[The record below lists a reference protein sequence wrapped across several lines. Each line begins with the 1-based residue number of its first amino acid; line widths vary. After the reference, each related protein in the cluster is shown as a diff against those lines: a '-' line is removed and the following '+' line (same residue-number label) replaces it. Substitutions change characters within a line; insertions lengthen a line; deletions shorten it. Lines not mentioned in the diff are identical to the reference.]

1 MKRMYNLN
9 MKPLRFLP
17 LLAVLS
23 IAVSAQAGLTVGDK
37 APELKVTDW
46 VKGSPVELGKGKPVV
61 VEFWATW
68 CGPCRQTIP
77 HLTEMAKKYGSKV
90 DFVGVSIWESQPG
103 DYKTKVPAFVKD
115 FGAKMDDNV
124 ATEGAGMFM
133 ATNWMK
139 AAGENGI
146 PTAFVIDGSGTVAWI
161 GHPMAGL
168 EDAVDQ
174 VLNGKFDL
182 AKAKKAREDAKKAEA
197 AEMQMQA
204 EMQKKFDPIQKLFA
218 KQDFKGALAEIE
230 KVWAKEPKMRVML
243 GSMELA
249 ARNMGK
255 LGGVDKLL
263 NKMAGLPEMNDPM
276 MINQVIWDVVENPGV
291 TDAAGYKAAV
301 KLGEK
306 MMKLDPTNAMNM
318 DTYALALWRSG
329 DKAKAITTQK
339 KALELAKTD
348 KRVDDQTRGEMEG
361 RLREF
366 GG

>member
-1 MKRMYNLN
+1 MYNLS

-17 LLAVLS
+17 VLAILS
-23 IAVSAQAGLTVGDK
+23 VAVSAQAALNVGDK
-37 APELKVTDW
+37 APELRVTDW

-77 HLTEMAKKYGSKV
+77 HLTEMAKKYSGQV

-103 DYKTKVPAFVKD
+103 DYKTKVPAFVKE
-115 FGAKMDDNV
+115 FGAKMEYNV
-124 ATEGAGMFM
+124 ATEGAGGYM
-133 ATNWMK
+133 AQNWMT
-139 AAGENGI
+139 AAGETGI
-146 PTAFVIDGSGTVAWI
+146 PTAFLIDGSGKVAWI

-168 EDAVDQ
+168 EEAVDG
-174 VLNGKFDL
+174 VLSGKLDL
-182 AKAKKAREDAKKAEA
+182 VKARKAREEAKKAEA
-197 AEMQMQA
+197 AEMAMQM
-204 EMQKKFDPIQKLFA
+204 EMQKKFAPVQAMFQK
-218 KQDFKGALAEIE
+218 KDYKGAVAEIS
-230 KVWAKEPKMRVML
+230 KLWAKEPKMRLNL
-243 GSMELA
+243 GGMELS
-249 ARNMGK
+249 ARKMGK
-255 LGGVDKLL
+255 LGGIDKLL
-263 NKMAGLPEMNDPM
+263 AKLAPLPEMNDPM
-276 MINQVIWDVVENPGV
+276 MINQVLWDVVENPGV
-291 TDAAGYKAAV
+291 TDAAGYQAAV

-318 DTYALALWRSG
+318 DTFALALWRAG

-339 KALELAKTD
+339 KAIELAKTD

>member
-1 MKRMYNLN
+1 MKRLYNLG

-17 LLAVLS
+17 ILAVLS
-23 IAVSAQAGLTVGDK
+23 VAVSANAALTVGDT
-37 APELKVTDW
+37 APALKVTEW

-77 HLTEMAKKYGSKV
+77 HLTELAKKYSGKV

-103 DYKTKVPAFVKD
+103 DYKTKVPAFVKE
-115 FGAKMDDNV
+115 FGDKMNYNV
-124 ATEGAGMFM
+124 ATEGPDTFM
-133 ATNWMK
+133 AKNWMS

-146 PTAFVIDGSGTVAWI
+146 PTAFLIDGAGKVAWI
-161 GHPMAGL
+161 GHPMVGL
-168 EDAVDQ
+168 EEAVDG
-174 VLNGKFDL
+174 VLNGKIDL
-182 AKAKKAREDAKKAEA
+182 AKAKKERDAAKKAEMEQA
-197 AEMQMQA
+197 AIQEQ
-204 EMQKKFDPIQKLFA
+204 MQKKLAPIQSMFQKKNYSGVVTEVNKL
-218 KQDFKGALAEIE
+218 
-230 KVWAKEPKMRVML
+230 WAKEPKMRLIL
-243 GSMELA
+243 GSMEMS
-249 ARNMGK
+249 ARRMGK
-255 LGGVDKLL
+255 LGGIDKVL
-263 NKMAGLPEMNDPM
+263 NKLAPLPEMNDPM
-276 MINQVIWDVVENPGV
+276 MINQVIWDVVENPGQ

-329 DKAKAITTQK
+329 DKVKAISTQK

>member
-1 MKRMYNLN
+1 

-17 LLAVLS
+17 ALAVFS
-23 IAVSAQAGLTVGDK
+23 VAVSAQAALTIGDK

-46 VKGSPVELGKGKPVV
+46 VKGSPVALGKGKPVV

-68 CGPCRQTIP
+68 CGPCRQSIP
-77 HLTEMAKKYGSKV
+77 HLTELAKKYGSKV

-103 DYKTKVPAFVKD
+103 DYKTKVPAFVKE
-115 FGAKMDDNV
+115 FGEKMDYNV
-124 ATEGAGMFM
+124 ATEGPGTYM
-133 ATNWMK
+133 AQNWMT

-146 PTAFVIDGSGTVAWI
+146 PTAFLIDGEGKVAWI
-161 GHPMAGL
+161 GHPMVGL
-168 EDAVDQ
+168 DEAVDG
-174 VLNGKFDL
+174 LLSGKLDT
-182 AKAKKAREDAKKAEA
+182 AKAKKERAAAKKEEAEQMELQA
-197 AEMQMQA
+197 A
-204 EMQKKFDPIQKLFA
+204 MQKKLAPIQA
-218 KQDFKGALAEIE
+218 KFQKKDYKGVVDEVA
-230 KVWAKEPKMRVML
+230 KVWPKEPKMRLTL
-243 GSMELA
+243 GGMELT
-249 ARNMGK
+249 ARRMGK
-255 LGGVDKLL
+255 LGGIDKVL
-263 NKMAGLPEMNDPM
+263 NKLAPLPELNNPQML
-276 MINQVIWDVVENPGV
+276 NQVIWDVVEVAGQA
-291 TDAAGYKAAV
+291 DLAAYKVAV

-339 KALELAKTD
+339 KAVELAKTD

>member
-1 MKRMYNLN
+1 

-17 LLAVLS
+17 LLASLS
-23 IAVSAQAGLTVGDK
+23 IAVSAQAVLTVGDK
-37 APELKVTDW
+37 APDLKVTDW

-77 HLTEMAKKYGSKV
+77 HITELAKKYGGKV

-103 DYKTKVPAFVKD
+103 DYTTKVPAFVKE
-115 FGAKMDDNV
+115 FGAKMDYNV
-124 ATEGAGMFM
+124 ATEGPGGFM
-133 ATNWMK
+133 AQNWMT

-146 PTAFVIDGSGTVAWI
+146 PTAFLIDGAGKVAWI

-168 EDAVDQ
+168 EEAVDG
-174 VLNGKFDL
+174 VLSGKLDL
-182 AKAKKAREDAKKAEA
+182 AKAKMAREQAKKAEA
-197 AEMQMQA
+197 AEMAMQM
-204 EMQKKFDPIQKLFA
+204 EMQKKFAPIQAKFQ
-218 KQDFKGALAEIE
+218 KQDYKGAVEEIG
-230 KVWAKEPKMRVML
+230 KLWAKEPKMRMGL
-243 GSMELA
+243 GGMELS
-249 ARNMGK
+249 ARRMGK
-255 LGGVDKLL
+255 LGGIDKLL
-263 NKMAGLPEMNDPM
+263 AKMSTLPEMNDPM
-276 MINQVIWDVVENPGV
+276 MINQVVWDIVENPGI

-318 DTYALALWRSG
+318 DTYALALWRAG
-329 DKAKAITTQK
+329 DKVKAISTQK
-339 KALELAKTD
+339 KAIELAKTD
-348 KRVDDQTRGEMEG
+348 KRVDDQTRGEMQG